1 MFTSLVVIDDL
12 DFVHTVVTPDEAQP
26 PLIVDADAA
35 SNLGALGKSSRS
47 TYLKNTCPRKSRCST
62 GSSAAQSASL
72 AALHAK
78 PKVAPMGLEAIRHH
92 RGIPFSKPMSP

>member
-1 MFTSLVVIDDL
+1 MFTSLVVVDDL
-12 DFVHTVVTPDEAQP
+12 DFVHTIVTPDEAQP

-47 TYLKNTCPRKSRCST
+47 TYLKNTCPRKSLCST

-78 PKVAPMGLEAIRHH
+78 PCRCAVYSRTTCKLCPRRLYCAE
-92 RGIPFSKPMSP
+92 